1 MKMFKIVKWTI
12 YIIVMLMIIFMDKIL
27 SFNKNIFS
35 AALFF
40 LLFVQIWQTVY
51 EVRNKNKTSAIIS
64 FIASIIL
71 LGFLIIL
78 LSE

>member
-1 MKMFKIVKWTI
+1 MFKIFKWSI